1 MPALRAPRRGALRP
15 EPRRGWGHGEWSRRA
30 NPPRLPRWLRAQVA
44 ALKEKREAGLGCAQA
59 REAGCS
65 CLLVRPLPAPQ
76 PAPPHSTRPSPI
88 IGSPPCPPPPPSD
101 PRPPPRDEA
110 PRPRPPPLCVC
121 CVLGQGGRV
130 QRQGGLRGR
139 LPVPG
144 RRGRWLRLEG
154 AAGRTGRPAPC
165 PRTPPRPPA
174 PVTPRAQ
181 AGPTHSGAPPEQ
193 LDGSPWPQQPASR
206 RLKCEG
212 FQLSTAQEGGQ
223 EGRLQVHREEP
234 GARARPPPRPTAAVS
249 QTPVSL
255 CGTGTV
261 WSAVALPRRQ
271 VHQVLTPAG
280 SRARTPA
287 GPQAAHSILC
297 MW

>member
-1 MPALRAPRRGALRP
+1 MASRAGRCAQGEARGGPGLRAGPRGGLQLPVGPPSARP
-15 EPRRGWGHGEWSRRA
+15 
-30 NPPRLPRWLRAQVA
+30 A
-44 ALKEKREAGLGCAQA
+44 ARTPTLHA
-59 REAGCS
+59 
-65 CLLVRPLPAPQ
+65 PLP
-76 PAPPHSTRPSPI
+76 HHRK
-88 IGSPPCPPPPPSD
+88 PPCPPPPPSD

-130 QRQGGLRGR
+130 QRQGRLRGR

-255 CGTGTV
+255 CGTGAV